1 MSKLKP
7 THAAESLQ
15 RNLDELKR
23 RAELESLRP
32 FCEEY
37 VCFNPGANPKTA
49 PVTMEELKKLARAW
63 KLHGTSTIPEILTQS
78 LALYAYRFPSDSH
91 QIPITDKPP
100 LLSLLLCF
108 PSV

>member
-63 KLHGTSTIPEILTQS
+63 KLHGTSTIPEIVTQS
-78 LALYAYRFPSDSH
+78 LALYAYRFPSLTNHLFSLFSFAS
-91 QIPITDKPP
+91 P
-100 LLSLLLCF
+100 LCNPFASL
-108 PSV
+108 